1 MNDTFGFKIST
12 EQKPL
17 TLRGLLST
25 LSSVYD
31 PLGLAA
37 PFLLEGRKIIQKLC
51 KENSAW
57 DDPIQEDPKDKWTT
71 WMSKLQKLEGIKIPG
86 CFKPSIFGQVRCK
99 HSSFFR
105 YF

>member
-1 MNDTFGFKIST
+1 MFGNFGNKIYIK
-12 EQKPL
+12 QKPL
-17 TLRGLLST
+17 TRRGLQST

-57 DDPIQEDPKDKWTT
+57 DDPI
-71 WMSKLQKLEGIKIPG
+71 
-86 CFKPSIFGQVRCK
+86 
-99 HSSFFR
+99 
-105 YF
+105 